1 MNNMQ
6 QMMQQAQ
13 KMQEQLR
20 KQLTETVVEASSGGE
35 MVSVKMNGNKQLLS
49 IEIDPEVFEGGDREM
64 MQDLI
69 VAAIN
74 EATLS
79 IQRIMPI
86 GGSPGYGNYVLA
98 LPDTSAG
105 PIRPAR

>member
-1 MNNMQ
+1 MKNMQ

-13 KMQEQLR
+13 KMQEQLQ

-49 IEIDPEVFEGGDREM
+49 IEIDPEIFEGGDREM

-69 VAAIN
+69 VAAVN
-74 EATLS
+74 EATRRVDEAMSTQL
-79 IQRIMPI
+79 
-86 GGSPGYGNYVLA
+86 GSLAAGLNIPGL
-98 LPDTSAG
+98 
-105 PIRPAR
+105 

>member
-1 MNNMQ
+1 MKNMQ

-49 IEIDPEVFEGGDREM
+49 IEIDPEIFEGGDREM

-69 VAAIN
+69 VAAVN
-74 EATLS
+74 EATRRVDEAMSTQL
-79 IQRIMPI
+79 
-86 GGSPGYGNYVLA
+86 GSLAAGLNIPGL
-98 LPDTSAG
+98 
-105 PIRPAR
+105 

>member
-1 MNNMQ
+1 MKNME

-69 VAAIN
+69 VAAVN
-74 EATLS
+74 EANRRVDEAMSTQL
-79 IQRIMPI
+79 
-86 GGSPGYGNYVLA
+86 GSLAAGLNIPGL
-98 LPDTSAG
+98 
-105 PIRPAR
+105 